1 MTVAL
6 KRAGRAL
13 ARLYPMGFSL
23 LWKAPLVLALVVVPE
38 FLQHIAEIQLGM
50 FGTRAQAAA
59 VADHPTRMAFGALKI
74 AGLVLT
80 FFAAARFW
88 WVRAH
93 GGRWWDVRAIAWGRF
108 LLGLL
113 LFMGVPVLPDLF
125 KAQLDTQALPA
136 AGLGPCSGH
145 AADAVPAARR
155 PVRRPHDRDIGDV
168 ATGVAVAVADRFA
181 GGARLRARAMAPR
194 HEPQMGVRRA
204 SGDRLDTDDLQL
216 AGRRPARRPYRNRAL
231 PRLCR
236 LCRAASEGRQTV
248 QPITAGHLAIH

>member
-13 ARLYPMGFSL
+13 ARLYPMGVSL

-80 FFAAARFW
+80 FFAVARFW

-125 KAQLDTQALPA
+125 KAQLDPRLYQLLVWGLALAMLPMLFLLL
-136 AGLGPCSGH
+136 AGLFG
-145 AADAVPAARR
+145 
-155 PVRRPHDRDIGDV
+155 DRTTAIS
-168 ATGVAVAVADRFA
+168 
-181 GGARLRARAMAPR
+181 AMW
-194 HEPQMGVRRA
+194 RRA
-204 SGDRLDTDDLQL
+204 WPWLLLTALLVVLAFAPAQWLHGMNHKWAFGAHPVIVWTLMIFDSLVVGLLAGLTGTALYL
-216 AGRRPARRPYRNRAL
+216 GYAAFAGRRAKVDKRSSRSPP
-231 PRLCR
+231 
-236 LCRAASEGRQTV
+236 G
-248 QPITAGHLAIH
+248 I